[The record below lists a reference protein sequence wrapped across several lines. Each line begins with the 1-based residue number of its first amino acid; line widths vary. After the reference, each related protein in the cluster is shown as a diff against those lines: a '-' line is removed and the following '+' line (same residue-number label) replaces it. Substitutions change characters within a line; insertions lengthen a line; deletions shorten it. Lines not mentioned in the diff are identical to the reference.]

1 MNHNIDNLTVKLKAS
16 DIDLSHF
23 KTRPRYRDGKYIGY
37 DRLFIGMSADA
48 RDWISKTGLDG
59 DVIVFGLGNRNI
71 TFIAQGDK
79 VFYNTKSGAQAIEYI
94 KAWSRMAERKYGA
107 VELTA
112 VDYFPTAERVI
123 RSGGKRIQSFED
135 LMESAMNNTDIDYG
149 I

>member
-37 DRLFIGMSADA
+37 DRLFIGMNTSA
-48 RDWISKTGLDG
+48 RDWLARTGLEG
-59 DVIVFGLGNRNI
+59 DVIVFGLGNKNI
-71 TFIAQGDK
+71 TFVAKDDR
-79 VFYNTKSGAQAIEYI
+79 VFYNEKSGAQAIEYI
-94 KAWSRMAERKYGA
+94 KAWSRMVERKYGG

-112 VDYFPTAERVI
+112 VDYFPTAERVV
-123 RSGGKRIQSFED
+123 RNGGKRIQSFED
-135 LMESAMNNTDIDYG
+135 LMVSAMNTTDMDFG